1 MYLLANQK
9 INRLIPF
16 LKTSIQQQIHE
27 LRSVVNILRQ
37 SQKIQSTVEDDDAD
51 DDDED
56 EVGQEDEHARDLAD
70 PAHRP
75 GLDLLPRIGLTPP
88 SKAGLDLPWPL
99 LVQGNFLCRP
109 QKRALSEKGCWWD
122 PGLTLKHQITEIYL
136 ERIKADHF
144 ICNIYADG
152 NGFKQ
157 TLIQVCHG

>member
-56 EVGQEDEHARDLAD
+56 EVGQEDEHAGDLAD

-99 LVQGNFLCRP
+99 LVQGNFLCWP

-122 PGLTLKHQITEIYL
+122 PGSRLKHQIREIYL
-136 ERIKADHF
+136 ERIKAEHF
-144 ICNIYADG
+144 ICNMKAAG
-152 NGFKQ
+152 NGFTQ